1 VTDWAADVGDSSV
14 VVGMS
19 RNGTTFGV
27 RLAGGDGRWFTAP
40 APPVGDALYHPG
52 YGPEDAAPDIGD
64 SAVLELIGLGG
75 ACIALV
81 GAVGLVPVAGGA
93 LVWALQAQEQQA
105 NPPAPQAQT
114 QVAPAAGA
122 PATGPETIAF
132 TFTDET
138 QMQQFAQVWG
148 QRQGALTRM
157 AVLQAYWNQEQAGL
171 GQLNQELLSKYNLDV
186 NKNYTLDTDRKVLVE
201 QPLTP
206 EQVAAQA
213 AIAGGTTPGQAD
225 QAPANP

>member
-1 VTDWAADVGDSSV
+1 MKRIMLW
-14 VVGMS
+14 VVG
-19 RNGTTFGV
+19 V
-27 RLAGGDGRWFTAP
+27 A
-40 APPVGDALYHPG
+40 
-52 YGPEDAAPDIGD
+52 
-64 SAVLELIGLGG
+64 
-75 ACIALV
+75 
-81 GAVGLVPVAGGA
+81 VAGGT

-114 QVAPAAGA
+114 QAAPAAEAPAAG
-122 PATGPETIAF
+122 PQTTAF
-132 TFTDET
+132 TFADET

-148 QRQGALTRM
+148 QRQGVLTRM

-186 NKNYTLDTDRKVLVE
+186 NKNYTLDTDRKALVE

-213 AIAGGTTPGQAD
+213 AAAGGTTPGQAD
-225 QAPANP
+225 QATP